1 MDSLYAREFIL
12 PVSKG
17 YFPPLGFAKL
27 KYISVSENARYA
39 DIRLIV
45 GITGNAPPRQ
55 ESAGQVRRTWGPP
68 THQTVMP
75 LWCRLNEMNLM
86 GNLQ

>member
-1 MDSLYAREFIL
+1 MNSLYTREFIL
-12 PVSKG
+12 SVTKG

-45 GITGNAPPRQ
+45 GITGNAPPP
-55 ESAGQVRRTWGPP
+55 AGISRTSQADLGA
-68 THQTVMP
+68 TDTSNCNAIMV
-75 LWCRLNEMNLM
+75 
-86 GNLQ
+86 

>member
-39 DIRLIV
+39 DIRLIIR
-45 GITGNAPPRQ
+45 ITDNSTPP
-55 ESAGQVRRTWGPP
+55 AGLSRASQADLGATD
-68 THQTVMP
+68 TSNCNTIM
-75 LWCRLNEMNLM
+75 M
-86 GNLQ
+86 